1 LRGVALLQ
9 VFLNILLSDAQISL
23 NARFWRFPL
32 KFLLQ
37 PRKADAGTVLKFQ
50 TGRPKRIGLNFDGKF
65 AYLGFVDHV
74 KAICPK
80 TGGNIETYILDV
92 HARILIFA
100 VRSTSTTRCWFISP
114 EARRLLRLVVS
125 FLSCLQFS
133 STLTPQDLVSAFA
146 AEPGIVAV
154 SFRHSLL
161 SRESDTH
168 VWRLIGGPVPP
179 SAWNRSILC

>member
-1 LRGVALLQ
+1 MRGVALLQ

-114 EARRLLRLVVS
+114 EARRLLRLVVL
-125 FLSCLQFS
+125 FPSCLAILEYACAPESCVGVRGRTWHCRRFFPTQF
-133 STLTPQDLVSAFA
+133 A
-146 AEPGIVAV
+146 
-154 SFRHSLL
+154 L
-161 SRESDTH
+161 S
-168 VWRLIGGPVPP
+168 
-179 SAWNRSILC
+179 